1 MIFLIE
7 EDRNMG
13 RQENIDIFE
22 DTKRLYETDASL
34 VEGVRRSTQNEEF
47 VDGGKSILTEID
59 KLYEKQ
65 ANNY

>member
-1 MIFLIE
+1 
-7 EDRNMG
+7 MG

-47 VDGGKSILTEID
+47 VDGG
-59 KLYEKQ
+59 
-65 ANNY
+65 